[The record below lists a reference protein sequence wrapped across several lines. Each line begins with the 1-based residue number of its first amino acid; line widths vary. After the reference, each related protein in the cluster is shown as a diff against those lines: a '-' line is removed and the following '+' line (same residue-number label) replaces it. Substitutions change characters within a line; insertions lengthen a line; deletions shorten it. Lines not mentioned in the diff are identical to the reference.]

1 MTIKILSPC
10 DGDHYVHVGNTFEKM
25 LVRRQQKLKFF
36 LFFCFHAHPC
46 ILASNH
52 IFLQYFVNI
61 CMILRLC

>member
-36 LFFCFHAHPC
+36 LFFLFSCSSLCPGIKSYFSA
-46 ILASNH
+46 
-52 IFLQYFVNI
+52 IF
-61 CMILRLC
+61 C